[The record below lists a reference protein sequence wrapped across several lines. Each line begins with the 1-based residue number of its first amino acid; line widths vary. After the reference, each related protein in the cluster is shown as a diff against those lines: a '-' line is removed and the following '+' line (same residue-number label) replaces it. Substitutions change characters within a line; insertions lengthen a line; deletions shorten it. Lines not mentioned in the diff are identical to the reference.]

1 MLLVDL
7 KGSLG
12 CLTTSSDLYGEKSV
26 PDLTEDNILWP
37 TEKLQIEEA
46 PKVDKNEFL
55 DDIEKEDAGM
65 GDAETCKMIMQNI
78 N

>member
-12 CLTTSSDLYGEKSV
+12 CLTTCSDLYGEKTV
-26 PDLTEDNILWP
+26 PNLTEDNILWS
-37 TEKLQIEEA
+37 TDKLEIAEA
-46 PKVDKNEFL
+46 PKLEKNEFL

-65 GDAETCKMIMQNI
+65 GDTETCKII
-78 N
+78 I